1 MSPGLTRRKEEMMT
15 RARKVSV
22 GDAAPDFTL
31 PDQTGTPVRLYDL
44 LGEKNVVLYFY
55 PKDETPGCTLEARA
69 FRDSFERFTAQ
80 DAQVI
85 GVSSDSVRS
94 HRRFAARYGLPFLL
108 LSDRDGAVRGL
119 YGVEKTL
126 GLLPGRVTY
135 VIDRTGVVRHVYSS
149 QLRAT
154 RHPREALSVLAAMS
168 GDGTSA

>member
-1 MSPGLTRRKEEMMT
+1 MAKQQ
-15 RARKVSV
+15 KVRV
-22 GDAAPDFTL
+22 GDVAPDFTL
-31 PDQTGTPVRLYDL
+31 PDQWGKPVRLHDL
-44 LGEKNVVLYFY
+44 LGERTVVLYFY

-69 FRDSFERFTAQ
+69 FRDSFDAFTAQ
-80 DAQVI
+80 GAQVV

-94 HRRFAARYGLPFLL
+94 HRRFAERHRLPFLL

-168 GDGTSA
+168 DGGAPGF